1 MTPLL
6 LGSEETMTDWRTQL
20 EAKKV
25 VIVDGAWGT
34 ELMNRG
40 LKPREVPDAW
50 NIDRSED
57 IHSVALSYVNAGA
70 DIILT
75 NTFGASPLK
84 LAKRGLAEKTAEINR
99 LGTEISK
106 KAASGRAL
114 VFGSIGPTG
123 ELIKPLGAVTET
135 ELVKGFAEQAK
146 ALAAGGADGIVIE
159 TMMDLAEAKA
169 ALRAVKEN
177 TSLSVAVTMTFSKA
191 GGNYA
196 TLMGVRPDHAAL
208 ELERAGADIVGA
220 NCGAGIDLMIEVAR
234 LMRPA
239 TSLPI
244 WCKPNAGLPEL
255 VDGKTVYRESPEKMA
270 SRFRDLVEAGANMIG
285 GCCGST
291 PAHIRALVLERN
303 KLVTIKP

>member
-1 MTPLL
+1 
-6 LGSEETMTDWRTQL
+6 MTDWRTQL
-20 EAKKV
+20 DEKKV
-25 VIVDGAWGT
+25 LIVDGAWGT

-40 LKPREVPDAW
+40 LTPREVPDAW
-50 NIDRSED
+50 NIDRPEE
-57 IHSVALSYVNAGA
+57 IYSVALSYVNAGA

-75 NTFGASPLK
+75 NTFGGSPLK

-123 ELIKPLGAVTET
+123 ELIKPLGAATET
-135 ELVKGFAEQAK
+135 DLVKGFAEQAK
-146 ALAAGGADGIVIE
+146 AVAAGGADGIVVE
-159 TMMDLAEAKA
+159 TMLDLAEAKA

-177 TSLSVAVTMTFSKA
+177 TSLPVAVTMTFSKA
-191 GGNYA
+191 GRNYA
-196 TLMGVRPDHAAL
+196 TLMGVRPEQAAA
-208 ELERAGADIVGA
+208 ELDKAGADIVGA
-220 NCGAGIDLMIEVAR
+220 NCGSGIDLMIEVAR
-234 LMRPA
+234 MMRPA

-255 VDGKTVYRESPEKMA
+255 VEGKTVYRESPEKMA
-270 SRFRDLVEAGANMIG
+270 SRFRELVEAGANMIG

-303 KLVTIKP
+303 RLVPSQA

>member
-1 MTPLL
+1 MP
-6 LGSEETMTDWRTQL
+6 DWRTQL
-20 EAKKV
+20 DKKKIL
-25 VIVDGAWGT
+25 IVDGAWGT
-34 ELMNRG
+34 ELINRG
-40 LKPREVPDAW
+40 MTPREVPDAW
-50 NIDRSED
+50 NIDRPEE
-57 IHSVALSYVNAGA
+57 IYSVALSYVNAGA

-75 NTFGASPLK
+75 NTFGGSPLK
-84 LAKRGLAEKTAEINR
+84 LAKGGLREKTAEINR

-106 KAASGRAL
+106 KATSGRAL

-123 ELIKPLGAVTET
+123 ELLKPLGTATET

-169 ALRAVKEN
+169 ALHAVKEN
-177 TSLSVAVTMTFSKA
+177 TSLSVAVTMTFNKA
-191 GGNYA
+191 GGKYA
-196 TLMGVRPDHAAL
+196 TLMGVRPEYAAE

-234 LMRPA
+234 LIRPA

-270 SRFRDLVEAGANMIG
+270 SRFRELVEAGANMIG

-291 PAHIRALVLERN
+291 PSHIRALVVERN
-303 KLVTIKP
+303 KLVARKA